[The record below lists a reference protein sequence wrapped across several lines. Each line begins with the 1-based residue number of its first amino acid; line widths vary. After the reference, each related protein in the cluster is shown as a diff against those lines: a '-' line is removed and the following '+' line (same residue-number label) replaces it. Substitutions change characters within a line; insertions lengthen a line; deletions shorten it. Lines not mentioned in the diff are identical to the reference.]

1 VVCLISNFS
10 YLSDP
15 SYVVMRQ
22 SFLKSFDQF
31 WFDSLNGDSRE
42 TGKLTPEGKPDP
54 SVFSSEYNREGIR
67 TGTAI
72 ALMVQTGLQKDKAIV
87 RFRQLWGVSKRQD
100 LLASL
105 QAKKFNTQYA
115 FSKPIPETRFSFR
128 PSNISEH
135 YLEWA
140 KLTDLCAVAPSN
152 GLMEKR
158 GGALID
164 IDRNALAE
172 RMRAYFDADIGWEAY
187 QKLGYGLVKPQA
199 RFDPKVARRKALLSK
214 SFDERRLQR
223 YAIRPFEVRWC
234 YYSEIRPIW
243 NESRPFLWKQ
253 CWEGNKFFI
262 TRFKAAKDDEG
273 TPFYFTPCLSDDHLL
288 TPDAVAIPLQ
298 LMNGARI
305 RPKEQLSLLEV
316 LGEKPE
322 VDRPFANLSTSARQY
337 LNNLGLPNPDEDAD
351 TAILIWMHALAI
363 GYSPAYLQQNHDG
376 IHQDFPRIPLPNS
389 QDLLIASA
397 NLGKELAKLLDI
409 ETKVE
414 GVTLGTILPELR
426 SIAAISKVGG
436 GQLNPDQELALTAGW
451 GHAGKEGVTM
461 PGKGKIQKREYSA
474 DELKTLDQSMQT
486 LLGKTTRD
494 IYLNDV
500 AYWKNMPVRV
510 WDYTIGGYQVIKKWL
525 SYREETL
532 LGRSLKS
539 EEVREVSNMARR
551 IAAILLLETQLDT
564 NYEVIKQATYDWQ
577 QFLR

>member
-1 VVCLISNFS
+1 
-10 YLSDP
+10 
-15 SYVVMRQ
+15 
-22 SFLKSFDQF
+22 
-31 WFDSLNGDSRE
+31 
-42 TGKLTPEGKPDP
+42 
-54 SVFSSEYNREGIR
+54 
-67 TGTAI
+67 
-72 ALMVQTGLQKDKAIV
+72 
-87 RFRQLWGVSKRQD
+87 
-100 LLASL
+100 
-105 QAKKFNTQYA
+105 
-115 FSKPIPETRFSFR
+115 
-128 PSNISEH
+128 
-135 YLEWA
+135 
-140 KLTDLCAVAPSN
+140 
-152 GLMEKR
+152 
-158 GGALID
+158 
-164 IDRNALAE
+164 
-172 RMRAYFDADIGWEAY
+172 
-187 QKLGYGLVKPQA
+187 
-199 RFDPKVARRKALLSK
+199 
-214 SFDERRLQR
+214 
-223 YAIRPFEVRWC
+223 
-234 YYSEIRPIW
+234 
-243 NESRPFLWKQ
+243 
-253 CWEGNKFFI
+253 
-262 TRFKAAKDDEG
+262 
-273 TPFYFTPCLSDDHLL
+273 
-288 TPDAVAIPLQ
+288 
-298 LMNGARI
+298 
-305 RPKEQLSLLEV
+305 
-316 LGEKPE
+316 
-322 VDRPFANLSTSARQY
+322 
-337 LNNLGLPNPDEDAD
+337 
-351 TAILIWMHALAI
+351 
-363 GYSPAYLQQNHDG
+363 
-376 IHQDFPRIPLPNS
+376 
-389 QDLLIASA
+389 DLLIASA